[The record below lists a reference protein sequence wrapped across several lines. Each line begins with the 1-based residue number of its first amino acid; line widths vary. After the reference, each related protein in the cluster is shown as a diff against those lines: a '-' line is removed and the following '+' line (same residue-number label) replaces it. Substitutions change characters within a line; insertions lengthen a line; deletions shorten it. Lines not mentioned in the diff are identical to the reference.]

1 VGHPRAG
8 PARPA
13 HPRAGPF
20 RLPRRND
27 SAGHDGPA
35 PHGRAEAAKRAPS
48 ARDAVRN
55 QLDLPRLR

>member
-27 SAGHDGPA
+27 SAGHDGPPRTA
-35 PHGRAEAAKRAPS
+35 GPRLQSVRRAP
-48 ARDAVRN
+48 V
-55 QLDLPRLR
+55 